1 MLSCVTSNRQVFLKA
16 FDFASQQQL
25 KGIGSVDSVQ
35 NVLYSL
41 SGKKGKKR
49 ERANQN
55 LDPSGGECKDHTS
68 GACHASFCKIAECD
82 TLPSPGVNP
91 LEGSPKCSCRKLGLG
106 RRSRLPTLERGR
118 GSSWEPRD

>member
-1 MLSCVTSNRQVFLKA
+1 MLTCVTSNRQVFLKA

-25 KGIGSVDSVQ
+25 KGIGSVDNVQ

-55 LDPSGGECKDHTS
+55 LDPSGGECKDHTL
-68 GACHASFCKIAECD
+68 GACHTSFCKIAECVERTKNTCSFLGQGQGLATILKD
-82 TLPSPGVNP
+82 TFL
-91 LEGSPKCSCRKLGLG
+91 
-106 RRSRLPTLERGR
+106 SRAL
-118 GSSWEPRD
+118 